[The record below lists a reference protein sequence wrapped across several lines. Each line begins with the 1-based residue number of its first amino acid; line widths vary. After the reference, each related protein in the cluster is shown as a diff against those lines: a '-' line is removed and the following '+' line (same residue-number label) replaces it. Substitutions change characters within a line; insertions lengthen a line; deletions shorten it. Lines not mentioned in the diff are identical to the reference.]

1 MAMIKCPECGKEISD
16 RAEVC
21 PGCGYPV
28 KDYLQET
35 KDKEQREIPEK
46 EWNESEKKVFMLIKN
61 RKFQISAI
69 VLAILVLAI
78 VMVYKWIHVEVIH
91 DVTWGMSV
99 SQVKQREDKYDG
111 NSGYYDEENGYY
123 AVSDVD
129 YLGESVTLMYIF
141 EDGKLASIWIRP
153 TYGS

>member
-28 KDYLQET
+28 EDYLQET
-35 KDKEQREIPEK
+35 KEKEQREIPEK
-46 EWNESEKKVFMLIKN
+46 KWNESEKKVSMLIKN

-129 YLGESVTLMYIF
+129 YLGESVT
-141 EDGKLASIWIRP
+141 DRKSVV
-153 TYGS
+153 

>member
-46 EWNESEKKVFMLIKN
+46 KWNESEKKVSMLIKN

-129 YLGESVTLMYIF
+129 YLGESVTIMYILKTESWHLF
-141 EDGKLASIWIRP
+141 G
-153 TYGS
+153 